1 MDRTSKQFDGEL
13 AGLRTGFL
21 AMGTLVERQFN
32 NALLAIETGDQS
44 LVEAVLMQE
53 RLVNDKQ
60 LELEKLGLELIAKR
74 QPAAVDLRQI
84 MCTHSAVN
92 DLERIGDEITKI
104 ARRSQQLQ
112 VSEKFQALRLNE
124 LKHLGMLAQAML
136 SASLKS
142 FANSDVIAAAE
153 IIAKDVVVDREFD
166 RVMRLLETYMVEDT
180 RTITAGLDVAFLA
193 KAIERVADHAKN
205 ISEYTIYI
213 VQGYDPRHASL

>member
-1 MDRTSKQFDGEL
+1 MDRTSKQFEVEL
-13 AGLRTGFL
+13 AGLRAGFL
-21 AMGTLVERQFN
+21 AMGSLVEGQFS

-44 LVEAVLMQE
+44 LVNLVIQQE

-60 LELEKLGLELIAKR
+60 LELEKLGLEVIAKR
-74 QPAAVDLRQI
+74 QPAAIDLRQI

-104 ARRSQQLQ
+104 ARRAQQLQ
-112 VSEKFQALRLNE
+112 VSENFQALRLNE
-124 LKHLGMLAQAML
+124 LKHLGLLAQAML
-136 SASLKS
+136 NASLKS
-142 FANSDVIAAAE
+142 FANLDVIAASE

-166 RVMRLLETYMVEDT
+166 RVMRLLVTYMVEDLK
-180 RTITAGLDVAFLA
+180 TITAGLDVAFLA

-213 VQGYDPRHASL
+213 VQGHDPRHASL